1 MILLDANILIY
12 AVNTDAPQHQQA
24 RSWLES
30 TFSSTTEVGL
40 PWIVVLAFIRITTRR
55 TVFEHPLTPEQALAY
70 MDEWLALPFVT
81 TVAPGP
87 NHWPI
92 LRNLLERTGLAGN
105 LSSDAHI
112 AALAID
118 HGCPVYSTDYD
129 FLRFPGIEHVNPLV

>member
-81 TVAPGP
+81 AVAPGP

-92 LRNLLERTGLAGN
+92 LRNLLERTGLAGY

-129 FLRFPGIEHVNPLV
+129 FLRVPGIEHVNPLV